1 METKNISG
9 KIPFEL
15 HQRMWEELERTG
27 MKVSDFLEKVIEEH
41 FIKQEE
47 EMRRK
52 QESNEVTRTLA
63 ISVPDSFFKRYQRCL
78 EIEREKHEG
87 RYTNKDFLT
96 DIIRK
101 KMEEIELEAGISQDS
116 QKEPESMVEEKT
128 EESAVENPAESIEQ
142 EVSDMSVEMETGSE
156 VSEEANPEETEEEEV
171 EEEVEA
177 EEEAEAE
184 EEVEDEEVEAEEE
197 TEVEEEVETEEEMEV
212 EEEDEAAME
221 ETPEEELQGMTM
233 G

>member
-9 KIPFEL
+9 KIPVEL

-128 EESAVENPAESIEQ
+128 EESAVESPAESIEQ
-142 EVSDMSVEMETGSE
+142 EASDMSVEMEAGSE
-156 VSEEANPEETEEEEV
+156 VTEEANPEETEEEEV

-184 EEVEDEEVEAEEE
+184 EEVEDEEEVEA
-197 TEVEEEVETEEEMEV
+197 EEEVETEEE
-212 EEEDEAAME
+212 DEAVME
-221 ETPEEELQGMTM
+221 EAPEEELQGMTM

>member
-9 KIPFEL
+9 KIPVEL

>member
-9 KIPFEL
+9 KIPVEL
-15 HQRMWEELERTG
+15 HQRMWGELEQTG
-27 MKVSDFLEKVIEEH
+27 RKVSDFLEKVIEEH

-101 KMEEIELEAGISQDS
+101 KMEEIELEAGITQDS
-116 QKEPESMVEEKT
+116 QKEPESMVDEET
-128 EESAVENPAESIEQ
+128 EESAVECPAEFIEQ
-142 EVSDMSVEMETGSE
+142 EEAEPDMGVEMEAGSE
-156 VSEEANPEETEEEEV
+156 ASE
-171 EEEVEA
+171 EA
-177 EEEAEAE
+177 EEEEFE
-184 EEVEDEEVEAEEE
+184 EEAEAEEE
-197 TEVEEEVETEEEMEV
+197 TEVEEE
-212 EEEDEAAME
+212 DEAVM

>member
-9 KIPFEL
+9 KIPVEL

-184 EEVEDEEVEAEEE
+184 EEVEDEEEVEA
-197 TEVEEEVETEEEMEV
+197 EEEVETEEE
-212 EEEDEAAME
+212 DEAVME
-221 ETPEEELQGMTM
+221 EAPEEELQGMTM

>member
-9 KIPFEL
+9 KIPVEL

-116 QKEPESMVEEKT
+116 QKEPESMVEEET
-128 EESAVENPAESIEQ
+128 EESVVESPAESIEQ
-142 EVSDMSVEMETGSE
+142 EEVEPDMGVEMEAGSE
-156 VSEEANPEETEEEEV
+156 ASEEAITEETEEEEI
-171 EEEVEA
+171 E
-177 EEEAEAE
+177 
-184 EEVEDEEVEAEEE
+184 EEVEAEEE
-197 TEVEEEVETEEEMEV
+197 TEVEEE
-212 EEEDEAAME
+212 DEAVMAA
-221 ETPEEELQGMTM
+221 PEEEFQGMTM

>member
-9 KIPFEL
+9 KIPVEL

-142 EVSDMSVEMETGSE
+142 EASDMSVEMETGSE

-221 ETPEEELQGMTM
+221 EAPEEELQGMTM

>member
-9 KIPFEL
+9 KIPVEL

-221 ETPEEELQGMTM
+221 ETPEEERQGMTM

>member
-9 KIPFEL
+9 KIPVEL

-142 EVSDMSVEMETGSE
+142 EASDMSVEMEAGSE
-156 VSEEANPEETEEEEV
+156 VTEEANPEETEEEEV

-184 EEVEDEEVEAEEE
+184 EEVEDEEEVEA
-197 TEVEEEVETEEEMEV
+197 EEEVETEEE
-212 EEEDEAAME
+212 DEAVME
-221 ETPEEELQGMTM
+221 EAPEEELQGMTM

>member
-9 KIPFEL
+9 KIPVEL

-116 QKEPESMVEEKT
+116 QKEPEFMVEEET

-142 EVSDMSVEMETGSE
+142 EASDMSVEMEAGSE

-171 EEEVEA
+171 EEEVED

-184 EEVEDEEVEAEEE
+184 IGRAHV
-197 TEVEEEVETEEEMEV
+197 
-212 EEEDEAAME
+212 
-221 ETPEEELQGMTM
+221 
-233 G
+233 

>member
-9 KIPFEL
+9 KIPVEL

-87 RYTNKDFLT
+87 RYTNK
-96 DIIRK
+96 
-101 KMEEIELEAGISQDS
+101 EIVTRCSMPL
-116 QKEPESMVEEKT
+116 QKETV
-128 EESAVENPAESIEQ
+128 Q
-142 EVSDMSVEMETGSE
+142 GGG
-156 VSEEANPEETEEEEV
+156 
-171 EEEVEA
+171 
-177 EEEAEAE
+177 
-184 EEVEDEEVEAEEE
+184 EDR
-197 TEVEEEVETEEEMEV
+197 
-212 EEEDEAAME
+212 
-221 ETPEEELQGMTM
+221 
-233 G
+233 

>member
-9 KIPFEL
+9 KIPVEL

-41 FIKQEE
+41 FIRQEE

-63 ISVPDSFFKRYQRCL
+63 ITVPDSFFKRYQRCL

-116 QKEPESMVEEKT
+116 QKETESMVEEET
-128 EESAVENPAESIEQ
+128 EESAVESPTESVEQ
-142 EVSDMSVEMETGSE
+142 EESDMSVEMEVGSE
-156 VSEEANPEETEEEEV
+156 VSEEADPEETEEEEV
-171 EEEVEA
+171 EEEVEP
-177 EEEAEAE
+177 EEEAEDE
-184 EEVEDEEVEAEEE
+184 EEVETEEE
-197 TEVEEEVETEEEMEV
+197 TEVEEEN
-212 EEEDEAAME
+212 EAVME
-221 ETPEEELQGMTM
+221 EAPEEELQGMTM

>member
-9 KIPFEL
+9 KIPVEL

-116 QKEPESMVEEKT
+116 QKEPEFMVEEET

-142 EVSDMSVEMETGSE
+142 EASDMSVEMEVGSE
-156 VSEEANPEETEEEEV
+156 VSEEADPEETEEEEV
-171 EEEVEA
+171 EEEVEP
-177 EEEAEAE
+177 EEEAE
-184 EEVEDEEVEAEEE
+184 D
-197 TEVEEEVETEEEMEV
+197 EEEVETEEETEV
-212 EEEDEAAME
+212 E
-221 ETPEEELQGMTM
+221 
-233 G
+233 